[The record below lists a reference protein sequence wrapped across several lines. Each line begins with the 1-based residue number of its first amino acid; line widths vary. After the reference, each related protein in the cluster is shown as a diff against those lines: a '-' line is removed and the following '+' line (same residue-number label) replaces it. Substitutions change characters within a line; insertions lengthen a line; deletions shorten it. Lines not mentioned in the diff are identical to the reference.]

1 MRFLFEG
8 VNMDLESL
16 SKVSDGLVDKLLKGA
31 LEVSS
36 FFKDAYKFNLAKEN
50 YLDKIS
56 QLQYVR
62 TLNDF
67 EESVS
72 YMSFMY
78 HLIWLMLKK
87 KKYFKLGISKIL
99 KHIEKF

>member
-50 YLDKIS
+50 YLDKI
-56 QLQYVR
+56 
-62 TLNDF
+62 
-67 EESVS
+67 
-72 YMSFMY
+72 
-78 HLIWLMLKK
+78 
-87 KKYFKLGISKIL
+87 
-99 KHIEKF
+99 

>member
-36 FFKDAYKFNLAKEN
+36 FFKDAYKFNLAKEK

-72 YMSFMY
+72 LYEFY
-78 HLIWLMLKK
+78 VPPHLANAKE

>member
-36 FFKDAYKFNLAKEN
+36 FFKDGRSL
-50 YLDKIS
+50 S
-56 QLQYVR
+56 
-62 TLNDF
+62 
-67 EESVS
+67 
-72 YMSFMY
+72 
-78 HLIWLMLKK
+78 
-87 KKYFKLGISKIL
+87 
-99 KHIEKF
+99 

>member
-1 MRFLFEG
+1 
-8 VNMDLESL
+8 MDLESL

-31 LEVSS
+31 LGESS